1 MAVSTDIRAEWRES
15 RWLRLLCRL
24 RKASS
29 HEMGILSLRTAEACT
44 LGRLLGK
51 DEAGN
56 VIFILIDALRCRL
69 KCFVLDASAFHR
81 SVTLTD
87 EAGAVLVDLCTLRKG
102 PEVWQE
108 ELTEK
113 NPAGSDAGESTAAC
127 PAEQE
132 DVLKSRDPLILEQCI
147 SGDKQQDDRSSEQR

>member
-56 VIFILIDALRCRL
+56 VIFMLRELVRSWRGGAFLNRLNGFSEYRLFATGLYKGSEVRPLDGVDAPVVYLMDRL
-69 KCFVLDASAFHR
+69 GLKVLS
-81 SVTLTD
+81 
-87 EAGAVLVDLCTLRKG
+87 RKT
-102 PEVWQE
+102 Q
-108 ELTEK
+108 
-113 NPAGSDAGESTAAC
+113 
-127 PAEQE
+127 
-132 DVLKSRDPLILEQCI
+132 
-147 SGDKQQDDRSSEQR
+147 